1 MFAVIP
7 VYAAVNPQLTD
18 GIRQIMVKSGNE
30 IDVMM
35 GQVSVIEG
43 AIPTPLDPSSQ
54 EVITINQPGSYI
66 LTGSKVGGTIESTT
80 PNVYLDFNG
89 WSVTGTAHDIPI
101 ILIADDFVTVKN
113 GFVQHSGTPVTGNE
127 FAMRISSRGVE
138 LKDLSISTPNYLTAI
153 EFLVTNDCLV
163 SDCIITGGGDNA
175 LSGSAI
181 RIGNNSIEG
190 SHNNGIIV
198 ERCQINGFQ
207 FGISVDRWE
216 RNVVRD
222 CFIANNNGRG
232 CSIDGSIALISNNII
247 VDCAT
252 GISNSLL
259 PDNLI
264 INNIIMGCNNTISG
278 NSPSSYG
285 NLSVANTDSYDSS
298 VSLQISDLTTGTSI
312 GEYANISLS

>member
-127 FAMRISSRGVE
+127 FAMRISSVV
-138 LKDLSISTPNYLTAI
+138 LSTK
-153 EFLVTNDCLV
+153 
-163 SDCIITGGGDNA
+163 
-175 LSGSAI
+175 
-181 RIGNNSIEG
+181 
-190 SHNNGIIV
+190 
-198 ERCQINGFQ
+198 
-207 FGISVDRWE
+207 
-216 RNVVRD
+216 
-222 CFIANNNGRG
+222 
-232 CSIDGSIALISNNII
+232 
-247 VDCAT
+247 
-252 GISNSLL
+252 NSL
-259 PDNLI
+259 
-264 INNIIMGCNNTISG
+264 
-278 NSPSSYG
+278 
-285 NLSVANTDSYDSS
+285 
-298 VSLQISDLTTGTSI
+298 
-312 GEYANISLS
+312 